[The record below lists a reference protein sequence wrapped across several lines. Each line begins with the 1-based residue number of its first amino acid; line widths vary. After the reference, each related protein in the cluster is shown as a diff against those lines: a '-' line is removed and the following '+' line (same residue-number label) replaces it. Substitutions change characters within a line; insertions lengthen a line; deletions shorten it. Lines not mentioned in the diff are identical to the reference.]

1 MKYLTALS
9 LVLLTA
15 CSTAPQIVPDNT
27 SESVILKKINHEI
40 STGASFQTGW
50 QWILWYLPLVFLVV
64 TWGWKQWVRN
74 CSETEEELAEMK
86 AKLEELEKANKPQDP
101 QLPNG

>member
-1 MKYLTALS
+1 MKRLTLLAAA
-9 LVLLTA
+9 LLTA

-40 STGASFQTGW
+40 NTGTTFQTGW

-64 TWGWKQWVRN
+64 TWGWKQFMRP
-74 CSETEEELAEMK
+74 CPDCEE
-86 AKLEELEKANKPQDP
+86 KLEDAKQKLLNESSESK
-101 QLPNG
+101 